1 MTAEKRAA
9 IRAFVE
15 KWQGK
20 GDEKQETQRFWM
32 ALLQD
37 IYDVADPSQYIEFEK
52 TVQLGHQSYIDG
64 YIPST
69 KVLIEQKGKDIDL
82 SKGQK
87 QSDGTP
93 LTPYGQA
100 KRYNSELPKDEQADW
115 IIVSNFTEFRI
126 YNTNRPNDEP
136 SIVFLKELE
145 NDYARMNFLVDQ
157 EDTQTKKE
165 EKVSS
170 DAGKIVGELYDAL
183 LKQYK
188 DPENPETLQHLNKLC
203 VRIVFLLYAEDAGV
217 FSEHNMFHKYLK
229 SHALHDVR
237 RALMDLF
244 ETLNTPK
251 VDRDEYI
258 DETLN
263 KFPYVNGGLFA
274 EKIVIPRLDEHI
286 VELIL
291 QKASADF
298 DWSEI
303 NPTIFGAV
311 FESTLNPETRRKGG
325 MHYTS
330 IENIHKVIDP
340 LFLDGLYAEFEKTLE
355 EDNQKKRNRQLEILQ
370 DKLANLTFLD
380 PACGSG
386 NFLTETYLSLR
397 RLENMILRERTRQ
410 IAFFEADEYSKNP
423 IKVSI
428 GQFYGIEINDFA
440 VTVANAALWIADIQM
455 RQETEDIIFSNTH
468 TDPDLKFFPL
478 HNFNT
483 IVEGNALQMNWEEVV
498 SNDKLNYIIGN
509 PPFVGYS
516 LQSKEQ
522 KKDITDLYVD
532 ENKKPYKDSGKIDYV
547 AGWYFKA
554 AEYMKDTA
562 ISTAFVSTNSITQG
576 EQVAGVWQPLYNR
589 FNIHIDFAHCTFQWD
604 SETSEKAQVYCV
616 IIGFSTQ
623 QTTKDRVLY
632 LDEKDKI
639 KVKNINFYLV
649 AAENIFI
656 TKRTA
661 PLADVPQLLNGG
673 KPTEGGHL
681 ILSLEEK
688 DKLIKNNPS
697 AAQFIRP
704 YMMGR
709 DFIERKPRYCLWL
722 VNANPAQLINQSDI
736 LDRIKKVREYRL
748 ESKKAATRKKADT
761 PMLFDEVRECT
772 STYIAIPKVSSG
784 KRKYIPMDY
793 LSPDIIPGDK
803 LFMLPDST
811 LYHFGILTSNIHMA
825 WMRAVCSRLGT
836 SYSYS
841 NTIGYNNFP
850 WPTPTPEQKA
860 LIEQTAQMILDARA
874 KYPDASLADLYGDDM
889 ILFPELYTAHIRNDQ
904 AVAMAYGIDPKTPE
918 YKSES
923 ACVAMLM
930 RMYQALT
937 EKEPK

>member
-1 MTAEKRAA
+1 
-9 IRAFVE
+9 
-15 KWQGK
+15 
-20 GDEKQETQRFWM
+20 M

-69 KVLIEQKGKDIDL
+69 KVLIEQKGKDINLD
-82 SKGQK
+82 KGQK

-136 SIVFLKELE
+136 SIVFLKDLE

-251 VDRDEYI
+251 DDRDEYI

-274 EKIVIPRLDEHI
+274 EIIVIPRLDEHI
-286 VELIL
+286 VDLIL

-340 LFLDGLYAEFEKTLE
+340 LFLDGLYAEFEKALE

-370 DKLANLTFLD
+370 DKLADLTFLD

-410 IAFFEADEYSKNP
+410 IAFFEADKYSKNP

-478 HNFNT
+478 ENFHT
-483 IVEGNALQMNWEEVV
+483 IVEGNALQMNWENLVPKE
-498 SNDKLNYIIGN
+498 KLNYIMGN
-509 PPFVGYS
+509 PPFVGK
-516 LQSKEQ
+516 KEQ
-522 KKDITDLYVD
+522 TKGQKKELMSLFP
-532 ENKKPYKDSGKIDYV
+532 NKLNGKKYTGIGNLDYV
-547 AGWYFKA
+547 CGWYVKA
-554 AEYMKDTA
+554 SEYSIGTSIK
-562 ISTAFVSTNSITQG
+562 SAFVSTNSISQG
-576 EQVAGVWQPLYNR
+576 EQVPIVWKLLLTQNV
-589 FNIHIDFAHCTFQWD
+589 HIDFAYRTFVWNN
-604 SETSEKAQVYCV
+604 ETSDKAHVHCV
-616 IIGFSTQ
+616 IIGFSHVNNNEKPKLFT
-623 QTTKDRVLY
+623 
-632 LDEKDKI
+632 DEHTVEFVD
-639 KVKNINFYLV
+639 NINPYLV
-649 AAENIFI
+649 NAPNLLIDSRSTPLCEAPPIFYGSMPI
-656 TKRTA
+656 DK
-661 PLADVPQLLNGG
+661 
-673 KPTEGGHL
+673 GHL
-681 ILSLEEK
+681 ILDRK
-688 DKLIKNNPS
+688 DVEALLKENPRNE
-697 AAQFIRP
+697 QFIRK
-704 YMMGR
+704 YVGG
-709 DFIERKPRYCLWL
+709 DEIIKNKERWCLWL
-722 VNANPAQLINQSDI
+722 ENASPLELKKSSIIMERIRLTAEFRNSSD
-736 LDRIKKVREYRL
+736 RPQT
-748 ESKKAATRKKADT
+748 KALANT
-761 PMLFDEVRECT
+761 PTLFGEIRQPNEIML
-772 STYIAIPKVSSG
+772 AIPKVSSE
-784 KRKYIPMDY
+784 KRKYIPMAY
-793 LSPDIIPGDK
+793 VKPEIIVNGSALIIPNA
-803 LFMLPDST
+803 S
-811 LYHFGILTSNIHMA
+811 LYQFGVLTSNIHNA
-825 WMRAVCSRLGT
+825 WMRIVAGRMKSDYQ
-836 SYSYS
+836 YS
-841 NTIGYNNFP
+841 GKVVYNNFP

-874 KYPDASLADLYGDDM
+874 KYPDASLADLYGDAM

-904 AVAMAYGIDPKTPE
+904 AVAMAYGIDTKDAE